1 MREEISQGMGRMQ
14 RRATATLERRQKL
27 EASIQYRDLVLT
39 VATAIYVL
47 LVQLGFVPFRAPF
60 LIAIILL
67 FGWNRAAAAFFR
79 RDRRTSLVAWLSG
92 VLDLAVCTVLIRE
105 TGGVGSVLLPLY
117 FIVIVGAAAHVDARF
132 GAVLLGL
139 AGLSLSAL
147 AMPEAFGLPPAVSV
161 SVSGAEGASDPA
173 GDSRYRLIG
182 ILSLV
187 AFLVPVLYS
196 SATLAAKLRVRE
208 LQLEHANANLSVL
221 YELGRALSDT
231 LSTERVIE
239 TIVRGLSRAF
249 SLARTE
255 LLLTTSEGSLRSIMR
270 VPDST
275 RGGSDLDD
283 SARLEELRHRLE
295 QKGPLQEGRTIYLPI
310 GTKARV
316 LGLLVAEQ
324 PPPGRALNPDEL
336 NTIRLLAGQAGIAVE
351 NARLYETTER
361 LSRTDG
367 LTLLYNH
374 RFFQERIR
382 EEFKRSDRFRQ
393 TLALLM
399 IDVDDFKRINDTFG
413 HQAGDRV
420 LRRVA
425 RVLRES
431 LRAVDVA
438 ARYGGDEFAI
448 ILPDTDLQEA
458 SEVAERLRRSVEKH
472 PFFVGG
478 TSVTLTLSLGAAA
491 RLPQSPVLSEE
502 LIKMAD
508 HALFQA
514 KTGGRNTVATYPSE

>member
-1 MREEISQGMGRMQ
+1 MGAKGL
-14 RRATATLERRQKL
+14 RAIVSLERRQKL

-39 VATAIYVL
+39 VATAIYVV

-67 FGWNRAAAAFFR
+67 FAWNRAASAFYR
-79 RDRRTSLVAWLSG
+79 RDRRSTLVAWLSG

-161 SVSGAEGASDPA
+161 SVTGGGGEAAGDPA
-173 GDSRYRLIG
+173 ADSRYRLIG

-196 SATLAAKLRVRE
+196 SAVLAAKLRVRE
-208 LQLEHANANLSVL
+208 EQLEHANANLSVL
-221 YELGRALSDT
+221 YELGRTLSDT
-231 LSTERVIE
+231 LSTQRVIE

-249 SLARTE
+249 GLARTE
-255 LLLTTSEGSLRSIMR
+255 LFLTTPEGELRSILC
-270 VPDST
+270 VPDSA
-275 RGGSDLDD
+275 RGGQAADD
-283 SARLEELRHRLE
+283 SARLEGLRPRLE
-295 QKGPLQEGRTIYLPI
+295 QKGPAQEGRIIFLPI
-310 GTKARV
+310 GTKARI
-316 LGLLVAEQ
+316 LGLIVAEQ
-324 PPPGRALNPDEL
+324 PPPGQALAPDEL
-336 NTIRLLAGQAGIAVE
+336 NTMRLLAGQAGVAVE
-351 NARLYETTER
+351 NARLYEKTEQ
-361 LSRTDG
+361 LSRADG
-367 LTLLYNH
+367 LTQLYNH
-374 RFFQERIR
+374 RFFQERIM
-382 EEFKRSDRFRQ
+382 EEFRRSDRFRQ

-399 IDVDDFKRINDTFG
+399 IDVDDFKRINDAFG

-420 LRRVA
+420 LRRIA

-448 ILPDTDLQEA
+448 ILPDTDLQQA

-472 PFFVGG
+472 PFMVGD

-491 RLPQSPVLSEE
+491 RLPQSAVLTEE

-514 KTGGRNTVATYPSE
+514 KTGGRNTVASYPLD

>member
-1 MREEISQGMGRMQ
+1 
-14 RRATATLERRQKL
+14 
-27 EASIQYRDLVLT
+27 
-39 VATAIYVL
+39 
-47 LVQLGFVPFRAPF
+47 
-60 LIAIILL
+60 
-67 FGWNRAAAAFFR
+67 
-79 RDRRTSLVAWLSG
+79 
-92 VLDLAVCTVLIRE
+92 
-105 TGGVGSVLLPLY
+105 
-117 FIVIVGAAAHVDARF
+117 
-132 GAVLLGL
+132 
-139 AGLSLSAL
+139 
-147 AMPEAFGLPPAVSV
+147 
-161 SVSGAEGASDPA
+161 
-173 GDSRYRLIG
+173 
-182 ILSLV
+182 
-187 AFLVPVLYS
+187 
-196 SATLAAKLRVRE
+196 
-208 LQLEHANANLSVL
+208 
-221 YELGRALSDT
+221 
-231 LSTERVIE
+231 
-239 TIVRGLSRAF
+239 
-249 SLARTE
+249 
-255 LLLTTSEGSLRSIMR
+255 
-270 VPDST
+270 
-275 RGGSDLDD
+275 
-283 SARLEELRHRLE
+283 
-295 QKGPLQEGRTIYLPI
+295 
-310 GTKARV
+310 V

-420 LRRVA
+420 LRRIA

-448 ILPDTDLQEA
+448 ILPDTDLREA

-514 KTGGRNTVATYPSE
+514 KTGGRNTVATYPLE